1 MIRELKEKKIPN
13 KTLGKMFNL
22 IPREMQ
28 VLKII
33 KLFLSTGL
41 AEVFFFFFNW
51 CVQWWQVCGEKDILL
66 VIVGL

>member
-41 AEVFFFFFNW
+41 AEVLFFFF
-51 CVQWWQVCGEKDILL
+51 
-66 VIVGL
+66 

>member
-41 AEVFFFFFNW
+41 AEVFFFFLIG
-51 CVQWWQVCGEKDILL
+51 VSSGGRYVEKRIFS
-66 VIVGL
+66 